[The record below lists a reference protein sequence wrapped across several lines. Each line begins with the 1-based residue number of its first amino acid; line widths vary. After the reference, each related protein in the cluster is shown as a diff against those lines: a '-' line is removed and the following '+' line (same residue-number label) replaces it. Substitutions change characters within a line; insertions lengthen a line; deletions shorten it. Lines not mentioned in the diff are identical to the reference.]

1 MQKSYILKPKKE
13 HRGFH
18 KKWLK
23 KNPKLK
29 RNIAIAIGLIIV
41 LIVAVS
47 VGVYLMGG
55 GSIGVNLTPIDFNMS
70 ISSSSGTVV
79 QGGSIQTSVAINYI
93 SGSKV
98 NVEVV
103 GDAGSSGIHCNL
115 DPITKIP
122 DFTSTLTM
130 DVPESTPTDTYSV
143 IVTATG
149 SGTTHTVAYTLSVLS
164 ANVYVSGTVTTT
176 GLGTQP
182 TQVQFVDK
190 QTGITYT
197 ASMSGDSYS
206 ITLKNQHTYNVV
218 CYWSGFLG
226 SSGTFSG
233 GSLYVNAGVGS
244 TSMTKSF
251 SD

>member
-1 MQKSYILKPKKE
+1 MAQ
-13 HRGFH
+13 
-18 KKWLK
+18 

-29 RNIAIAIGLIIV
+29 RNIGIAIGLIIV
-41 LIVAVS
+41 LILAVATT
-47 VGVYLMGG
+47 VYLMGG
-55 GSIGVNLTPIDFNMS
+55 GSIGITLTPIDFSMS
-70 ISSSSGTVV
+70 ISDSSGTVI
-79 QGGSIQTSVAINYI
+79 QGNRIQTSVSIKYLA
-93 SGSKV
+93 GSKV
-98 NVEVV
+98 NVALI

-130 DVPESTPTDTYSV
+130 DVPDSTPTNTYSV

-149 SGTTHTVAYTLSVLS
+149 GGTTHSVSYTVSVLS

-176 GLGTQP
+176 GFGTHP
-182 TQVQFVDK
+182 TQIQFVDQ

-197 ASMSGDSYS
+197 GSMSGNSYS

-218 CYWSGFLG
+218 CYWGGFLG

-244 TSMTKSF
+244 TSMSKDF
-251 SD
+251 SG